1 MKEPS
6 FWYTATAAN
15 SLQRFFLKGLSLL
28 FRFGAALKQGLTT
41 TRSVHKPVIC
51 IGNLTVGGAGKTP
64 VTLSIAQYFKGRG
77 KRVAIISRGYKGKL
91 KGPLLVNPTMH
102 TAQDVGDEPLLL
114 SLSCTTWI
122 SANRYKGAKA
132 AIENGAEIILLDD
145 GLQHPT
151 LKQDLKICVIEARR
165 GFGNKKVMP
174 GGPLR
179 EPLKTGLERVDAFI
193 VVGNADVH
201 RLTFDEIKKPLLQA
215 TISINKDD
223 WAVLKNKRLVAF
235 AGLANPRKFFET
247 LRLENFDVQHTVPFP
262 DHHFYTT
269 EDLEILQN
277 TAKEYCADLVTTQKD
292 WVRLSKTLQ
301 KSIHQ
306 LRIQLDYEERHLL
319 KKLLE
324 PFVKEDQ
331 GK

>member
-6 FWYTATAAN
+6 FWYISASTN
-15 SLQRFFLKGLSLL
+15 PLQRLFLTGLSTL
-28 FRFGAALKQGLTT
+28 FRFGAAVKKTLTR
-41 TRSVHKPVIC
+41 TRTVDKPVIC

-64 VTLSIAQYFKGRG
+64 VTLSIAQYFKGQG
-77 KRVAIISRGYKGKL
+77 KKVAIISRGYKGKL
-91 KGPLLVNPTMH
+91 NGPLLVNPTMH

-132 AIENGAEIILLDD
+132 AIEKGADIILLDD
-145 GLQHPT
+145 GLQHST
-151 LKQDLKICVIEARR
+151 LKQDLKICVIDARR
-165 GFGNKKVMP
+165 GFGNKKIMP
-174 GGPLR
+174 AGPLR
-179 EPLKTGLERVDAFI
+179 EPLDSGLERVDAFI

-235 AGLANPRKFFET
+235 AGLANPKKFFET
-247 LRLENFDVQHTVPFP
+247 LRLEDFNVQHTISFP
-262 DHHFYTT
+262 DHHFYT
-269 EDLEILQN
+269 EEELKSLQQ

-292 WVRLSKTLQ
+292 WVRLPRNLQ
-301 KSIHQ
+301 KNIHQ
-306 LRIQLDYEERHLL
+306 LRIQLDYEERHLFKGL
-319 KKLLE
+319 LDSFDKKE
-324 PFVKEDQ
+324 E

>member
-6 FWYTATAAN
+6 FWYTSSSIT
-15 SLQRFFLKGLSLL
+15 SFQRLLLKGLGAL
-28 FRFGAALKQGLTT
+28 FRFGASLKKTF
-41 TRSVHKPVIC
+41 TRTRAVDKPVIC

-77 KRVAIISRGYKGKL
+77 KKVSIISRGYKGRL

-122 SANRYKGAKA
+122 SANRYKGAKS
-132 AIENGAEIILLDD
+132 AIEQGADIILLDD

-151 LKQDLKICVIEARR
+151 LKQDLKICVIDARR

-174 GGPLR
+174 EGPLR
-179 EPLKTGLERVDAFI
+179 ESLDKGLERVDAFI

-223 WAVLKNKRLVAF
+223 WAILKNKLLVAF
-235 AGLANPRKFFET
+235 AGLASPKKFFET
-247 LRLENFDVQHTVPFP
+247 LRLENFDVQHEIPFP
-262 DHHFYTT
+262 DHHFYTQ
-269 EDLEILQN
+269 EDLENLQK
-277 TAKEYCADLVTTQKD
+277 TAKECCADLVTTQKD
-292 WVRLSKTLQ
+292 WVRLPKDLQ
-301 KSIHQ
+301 KKIHH
-306 LRIQLDYEERHLL
+306 LRIQLDYEERHLF
-319 KKLLE
+319 KHLLD
-324 PFVKEDQ
+324 PFDKGDQ
-331 GK
+331 EK